1 MGVSIFRSPFRY
13 LHRSV
18 ILILLFSFWL
28 DSVASTRPPVPID
41 PVVAKRVIQDRGIGL
56 GIRVTEVDGTNIR
69 GIITAIHED
78 TFEVT
83 PKGVSQSTQVSF
95 SGLTKIRNDGSSRT
109 VRVVRG
115 VLIGFGV
122 LCATAIIL
130 TAIGGG
136 L

>member
-1 MGVSIFRSPFRY
+1 MGTSILRSSFRY
-13 LHRSV
+13 LLRSLV
-18 ILILLFSFWL
+18 LILVFSISIDCFAL
-28 DSVASTRPPVPID
+28 PPAPID
-41 PVVAKRVIQDRGIGL
+41 PVAAKEAIQNRGIGR
-56 GIRVTEVDGTNIR
+56 GVRVTEVDGTNIR

-130 TAIGGG
+130 TSIGGG